1 MKLYSNFF
9 LEGKLDHSVWYE
21 IFFHFAIDHMYKYKS
36 ALLCK
41 ISIYIIDESYDFN
54 YFFLIKK
61 MKFRHDLELQK

>member
-1 MKLYSNFF
+1 MKLYSNFV

-21 IFFHFAIDHMYKYKS
+21 KYFHFAIDHRYKYKS

-54 YFFLIKK
+54 
-61 MKFRHDLELQK
+61 